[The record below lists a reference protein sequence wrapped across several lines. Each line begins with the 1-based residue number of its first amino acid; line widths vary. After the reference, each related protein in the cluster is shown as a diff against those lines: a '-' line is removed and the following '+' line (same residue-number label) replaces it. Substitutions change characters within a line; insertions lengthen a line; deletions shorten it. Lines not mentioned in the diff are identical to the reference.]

1 MNRTT
6 DKVEETN
13 MTDTQAKRTD
23 LLARIDELD
32 RLQDLTTDRETL
44 ERIAERKK
52 EIRQALDRL

>member
-6 DKVEETN
+6 DKVEETS

-52 EIRQALDRL
+52 EIRKALDRL